1 MKEQEAFIP
10 TMLALDRRRVAG
22 GEKPRRIHGIFLVCA
37 VLLFS
42 LGLTACS
49 SSGVASNEGQPS
61 TPGLGNSLS
70 SYATTDQ
77 VEAAVRAARNPNAF
91 PKNLEPPIQT
101 LISGNV
107 NGPQYPAD
115 WTHHCGGSEGA
126 AVQSIPKCTG
136 GDKESK
142 TVVALIGDS
151 RAGMWSGTFDN
162 LGYLMHFK
170 VVHIYKAGCP
180 APLANY
186 VPSGEPE
193 GSTWVACNEFHKG
206 MIHALDVLKPKVI
219 VIASETLLDLANP
232 PHNAEATPA
241 QTQAD
246 LEKLIKALPSA
257 SKAVVLSG
265 FPTPGYSTEPTMCLS
280 KAPRSPSDCNFT
292 PSPVVTASNQAFEN
306 AASQT
311 GAGYIDEGPWFC
323 ASVCPPIIASTIV
336 YTIDGWHSDG
346 WYLNYLTRALWAAL
360 KPYLG

>member
-1 MKEQEAFIP
+1 
-10 TMLALDRRRVAG
+10 
-22 GEKPRRIHGIFLVCA
+22 
-37 VLLFS
+37 
-42 LGLTACS
+42 
-49 SSGVASNEGQPS
+49 
-61 TPGLGNSLS
+61 
-70 SYATTDQ
+70 
-77 VEAAVRAARNPNAF
+77 
-91 PKNLEPPIQT
+91 
-101 LISGNV
+101 
-107 NGPQYPAD
+107 
-115 WTHHCGGSEGA
+115 
-126 AVQSIPKCTG
+126 
-136 GDKESK
+136 
-142 TVVALIGDS
+142 
-151 RAGMWSGTFDN
+151 
-162 LGYLMHFK
+162 
-170 VVHIYKAGCP
+170 
-180 APLANY
+180 
-186 VPSGEPE
+186 
-193 GSTWVACNEFHKG
+193 